1 MAGVLTYIAI
11 FGMTL
16 TWIIGWMGISM
27 ILGSFFQ
34 LPLKPTCLVGALLGP
49 LGFMLTVIIGI
60 LENHDKPSAQGAYQ
74 TTPTETAWDPF
85 S

>member
-1 MAGVLTYIAI
+1 MAGIFTYIAI

-27 ILGSFFQ
+27 IIGSFFQ
-34 LPLKPTCLVGALLGP
+34 LPLKTSCLVGALLGP

-60 LENHDKPSAQGAYQ
+60 LENHDKPSTHGAFQ
-74 TTPTETAWDPF
+74 VAPTQAVWDPF

>member
-1 MAGVLTYIAI
+1 MAGIFTYIAI

-16 TWIIGWMGISM
+16 TWIVGWMGISM
-27 ILGSFFQ
+27 IFCSFFQ
-34 LPLKPTCLVGALLGP
+34 LPLKTTCLVGALLGP

-60 LENHDKPSAQGAYQ
+60 LENHDKPSTHGAYQ
-74 TTPTETAWDPF
+74 VTPTQAAWDPF

>member
-1 MAGVLTYIAI
+1 
-11 FGMTL
+11 MTL
-16 TWIIGWMGISM
+16 TWIIGCMGISM

-34 LPLKPTCLVGALLGP
+34 LPLKTTCLVGALLGP

-60 LENHDKPSAQGAYQ
+60 LENNDKPLTNSAYQ
-74 TTPTETAWDPF
+74 ATPTQAAWDPF

>member
-1 MAGVLTYIAI
+1 MAGIFTYIAI

-16 TWIIGWMGISM
+16 TWIVGWMGISM
-27 ILGSFFQ
+27 IFGSFFQ
-34 LPLKPTCLVGALLGP
+34 LPLKTTCLVGALLGP

-60 LENHDKPSAQGAYQ
+60 LENHDKPSTHGAYQ
-74 TTPTETAWDPF
+74 VTPTQAAWDPF